1 MKLKEIVVK
10 VVKVFCEA
18 GLAAVLA
25 MLGINVTT
33 GCINPRVA
41 ETVNEYGK

>member
-1 MKLKEIVVK
+1 MKLKEFVIK

-25 MLGINVTT
+25 MLGINVT
-33 GCINPRVA
+33 GCINPEIA
-41 ETVNEYGK
+41 ENINEYSL

>member
-1 MKLKEIVVK
+1 MKLKEFVVK

-25 MLGINVTT
+25 LLGINVT
-33 GCINPRVA
+33 GCINPEFA
-41 ETVNEYGK
+41 ENINEYCL

>member
-1 MKLKEIVVK
+1 MKIKALMIK

-25 MLGINVTT
+25 MLGINVT
-33 GCINPRVA
+33 GCMNPRFA

>member
-1 MKLKEIVVK
+1 MKIKALMIK

-25 MLGINVTT
+25 MLGINITS
-33 GCINPRVA
+33 GCINPEFA
-41 ETVNEYGK
+41 ENINEYCK

>member
-1 MKLKEIVVK
+1 MKLKELIVK

-25 MLGINVTT
+25 MLGINVT
-33 GCINPRVA
+33 GCINPEIA
-41 ETVNEYGK
+41 ENINEYSL

>member
-1 MKLKEIVVK
+1 MKLKEFVVK

-25 MLGINVTT
+25 LLGINVT
-33 GCINPRVA
+33 GCINPEFA
-41 ETVNEYGK
+41 ENINEYSL

>member
-1 MKLKEIVVK
+1 MKIKDFVIK
-10 VVKVFCEA
+10 VVKVFFEA

-33 GCINPRVA
+33 GCINPDFA
-41 ETVNEYGK
+41 ENINEYCK

>member
-1 MKLKEIVVK
+1 MKLKEFVVK

-25 MLGINVTT
+25 MLGINVT
-33 GCINPRVA
+33 GCVNPEFA
-41 ETVNEYGK
+41 ENINEYSL

>member
-1 MKLKEIVVK
+1 MKVKALIVK

-25 MLGINVTT
+25 MVGINCT
-33 GCINPRVA
+33 GCINPDFA
-41 ETVNEYGK
+41 ENINEYCL